1 MNGLYRITT
10 MLKDQLLLD
19 EFVTTVNTGEIDD
32 IMLKK
37 QDVYPYSHIMVNN
50 ATYYGSTW
58 MFNISIM
65 CMDIVDIS
73 KEDTA
78 EFFYGNDNY
87 QDVWNT
93 QLAVINRTLEVL
105 RRGENVKE
113 YVISGTPNCEPF
125 KDRFEHN
132 IAGWTCTFDIEMPN
146 TMTVCA
152 TDVTPVKLCP
162 DFNYTITDL
171 DSNVLYTGSL
181 LSGQDLTQIIQS
193 ATVTNSDDSYT
204 ATILAEGSLVL
215 PDVTNTDTDG
225 TPVVT
230 PAQTPFV
237 CSAGADATATLDS
250 APLGTIPSGGTTDFH
265 LVDQDDITIV
275 PDSIIS
281 GTIKVTV
288 SSGGGSPSSGATPL
302 KTGQTVSQV
311 TGDDADLQL
320 GRDTDFLTL
329 PFVPVNLDGSPTI
342 NTTTYRFTDELGGQ
356 TFTNKIAID
365 WSTFDN
371 VTGTVLGCDFDF
383 DTISYA
389 LWSPAIVFCNGYSK
403 AGFSSWFLPNS
414 KQMFRLINNGV
425 SHSLNYPPFNI
436 NVGYQ
441 FWCSTNDVTQPTT
454 HAQAVVSVRHSIEK
468 NDKAENY
475 YFSPHRIFTVTGATL
490 T

>member
-105 RRGENVKE
+105 RRGENVKS

-146 TMTVCA
+146 TMTVCDN
-152 TDVTPVKLCP
+152 DVTPVKICP

-181 LSGQDLTQIIQS
+181 LSGQDLIQIIQG
-193 ATVTNSDDSYT
+193 ATVTNSDASYT

-215 PDVTNTDTDG
+215 PDVTNTDSDG

-237 CSAGADATATLDS
+237 CTPVAPCADATATLDGS
-250 APLGTIPSGGTTDFH
+250 ALGTIPSGTTTDFH

-288 SSGGGSPSSGATPL
+288 GGGGTLQGSMPMR
-302 KTGQTVSQV
+302 TGRT
-311 TGDDADLQL
+311 TGIYANDDGFLQM
-320 GRDTDFLTL
+320 GRETDFTTL
-329 PFVPVNLDGSPTI
+329 SYLNPFGN
-342 NTTTYRFTDELGGQ
+342 NKRFTDKTDAGI
-356 TFTNKIAID
+356 FTNGVVYD
-365 WSTFDN
+365 WSTWN
-371 VTGTVLGCDFDF
+371 ETNGTVLAYYHTDTAF
-383 DTISYA
+383 DTLANQLSRHITSTIDG
-389 LWSPAIVFCNGYSK
+389 LVNNWNLCNVNQLFNIVNWDLNL
-403 AGFSSWFLPNS
+403 GF
-414 KQMFRLINNGV
+414 M
-425 SHSLNYPPFNI
+425 LNYAPFNS
-436 NVGYQ
+436 GSRY
-441 FWCSTNDVTQPTT
+441 FWMST
-454 HAQAVVSVRHSIEK
+454 
-468 NDKAENY
+468 
-475 YFSPHRIFTVTGATL
+475 TVTDGNGFRTDLAGYNPIIAAGVGNTYL
-490 T
+490 GIWCRECTVVGTTIT